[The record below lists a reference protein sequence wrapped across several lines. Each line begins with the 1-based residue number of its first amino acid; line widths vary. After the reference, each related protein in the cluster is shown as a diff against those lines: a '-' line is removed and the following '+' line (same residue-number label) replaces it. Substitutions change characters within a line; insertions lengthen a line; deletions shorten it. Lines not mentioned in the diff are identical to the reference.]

1 MDIQLIIVIL
11 IAALVSFILIRGVYR
26 FFFDNKKGSGI
37 CGSCNAC
44 EFNPHNTQKP
54 GASL

>member
-11 IAALVSFILIRGVYR
+11 IAAIVSFILIRGVYR
-26 FFFDNKKGSGI
+26 FFFVDKKSSGI

-44 EFNPHNTQKP
+44 EFNPQNAQKP
-54 GASL
+54 GA

>member
-11 IAALVSFILIRGVYR
+11 IAAIVSFILIRGVYR
-26 FFFDNKKGSGI
+26 FFFGDKKGSGI

-44 EFNPHNTQKP
+44 EFNPQNAKNTR
-54 GASL
+54 A

>member
-11 IAALVSFILIRGVYR
+11 VGLGVSFVLIRGVYR
-26 FFFDNKKGSGI
+26 FFFTNKKSAGI

-44 EFNPHNTQKP
+44 EFNPQNLQK
-54 GASL
+54 SK